1 MKLKSTG
8 DSESKLQKSLDSQI
22 EKAYKSTKKEQIE
35 NIQEISFGGKQV
47 PLKSERLK
55 IIFKRVENH
64 LSLIEDTKKL
74 GPQKLGD
81 LIKAYL

>member
-1 MKLKSTG
+1 MNLKVKQTQDREEKLHS
-8 DSESKLQKSLDSQI
+8 SLDSQI
-22 EKAYKSTKKEQIE
+22 EKAFKSTRQEQIE

-64 LSLIEDTKKL
+64 LSLIDETKK
-74 GPQKLGD
+74 
-81 LIKAYL
+81 